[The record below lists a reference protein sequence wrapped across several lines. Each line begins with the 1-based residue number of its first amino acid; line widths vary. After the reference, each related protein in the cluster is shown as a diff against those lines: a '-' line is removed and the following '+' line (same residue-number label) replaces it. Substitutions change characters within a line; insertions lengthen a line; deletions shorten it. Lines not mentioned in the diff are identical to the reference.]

1 MVFPHTIQEDKGKI
15 KDDFFLCALV
25 APPRPNEPPSKNP
38 KQREIIHFTTKTEK
52 LETFTF
58 PLYVPTLE

>member
-1 MVFPHTIQEDKGKI
+1 MT
-15 KDDFFLCALV
+15 FFCAPSL
-25 APPRPNEPPSKNP
+25 PRRPNEPPSKNP